1 LRHTDRVRIGLDQ
14 RKVELN
20 RQSRHAKT
28 KVAESEHEEDRCW
41 APAFERAGTLA

>member
-1 LRHTDRVRIGLDQ
+1 MILNFNSKQET
-14 RKVELN
+14 ELN
-20 RQSRHAKT
+20 RQSLHAKT